1 MDSFLSEQIGQRASN
16 TNRLKDLIS
25 SNKNR
30 FESEWKNVANEK
42 FQTGLSEYTAKL
54 QNSVANDIANQAEI
68 TGVLSNVPT
77 FYSLGQ
83 GTYKNI
89 LSKGGK
95 EIFDK
100 QAKRYI
106 DNNKSLIDEYNV
118 FEKKVGD
125 VASKVTDKINN
136 IKSVINK
143 KAEQVL
149 GNVDE
154 VRGNVTDTLDDLM
167 LGGEQ
172 NEIMESGQ
180 RLYST
185 GVQEVSRP
193 TSSLELGDL
202 TNTTRPQVNEPEP
215 MELSEPIET
224 GDVSNLLS
232 TDEESAI
239 ENVNIPID
247 ENIPDPLTTPSTE
260 PVAVEPTVEPAA
272 AVGGEEAAAA
282 GVVGEEAAGAASAAG
297 AAGGGEAATVAAA
310 AALGPG
316 AALLGAGFAAAAIG
330 YSIYDLFTHHS
341 HKPKKVFRDPTTILP
356 AIQSSYNISKTILPS
371 SVQTLASG
379 GTMSF

>member
-106 DNNKSLIDEYNV
+106 DNNKRLIDDYNV

-125 VASKVTDKINN
+125 VTSKVTDKINN

-202 TNTTRPQVNEPEP
+202 TNTARPQVNEPEP

-232 TDEESAI
+232 TDEQSAL
-239 ENVNIPID
+239 ENINIPID
-247 ENIPDPLTTPSTE
+247 ESVPDPLTTPSTE
-260 PVAVEPTVEPAA
+260 PVAVEPTVESSAAIGEESA
-272 AVGGEEAAAA
+272 AVSGAIGEEA
-282 GVVGEEAAGAASAAG
+282 VSGAI
-297 AAGGGEAATVAAA
+297 GGSEAATVAASA
-310 AALGPG
+310 ATLGPG

-371 SVQTLASG
+371 SVQTLSSG

>member
-202 TNTTRPQVNEPEP
+202 TNTARPQVNEPEP

-232 TDEESAI
+232 TDEQSAL

-247 ENIPDPLTTPSTE
+247 ESVPDPLTTPSTE
-260 PVAVEPTVEPAA
+260 PVAVEPTVESAA
-272 AVGGEEAAAA
+272 AGGEETAAA
-282 GVVGEEAAGAASAAG
+282 GAIGEEAGAIG
-297 AAGGGEAATVAAA
+297 ATGVSGSEAATVAAA
-310 AALGPG
+310 ASLGPG

>member
-272 AVGGEEAAAA
+272 AVGGEEAAGAAGAIGEEAVAA
-282 GVVGEEAAGAASAAG
+282 GVSGS
-297 AAGGGEAATVAAA
+297 EAATVAASA
-310 AALGPG
+310 ASLGPG

-330 YSIYDLFTHHS
+330 YCIYDLFTHHS

>member
-106 DNNKSLIDEYNV
+106 DNNKRLIDDYNV

-193 TSSLELGDL
+193 TSSLELGDF
-202 TNTTRPQVNEPEP
+202 TNTPRPQVNEPEP
-215 MELSEPIET
+215 MQLSEPIET

-232 TDEESAI
+232 TDEQSAI

-247 ENIPDPLTTPSTE
+247 ESVPDPLTTPSTE
-260 PVAVEPTVEPAA
+260 PVAVEPTVEPVAA
-272 AVGGEEAAAA
+272 TSGEEAAAA
-282 GVVGEEAAGAASAAG
+282 GTIGEEAVGAGIS
-297 AAGGGEAATVAAA
+297 GGETGATVAASA